1 MAIGFLIMANVSQV
15 QEEES
20 SGNSCS
26 TSEGYL
32 VGVHGILAIAFHCV
46 TSSSMKQQAAA
57 LPLLAL
63 AASLSLIGCGG
74 GGDSSNSNSPAS
86 NNMGGPI
93 QTNNPSSFAGK
104 TYSFT
109 VTSRQGLSEPVGATY
124 TIDFTDSS
132 YTFNPSPQN
141 EERTNS
147 VSGSY
152 TYDPNT
158 ATVVL
163 SATENVTGNFNFA
176 TPTSGTV
183 HWSETDGEMQ
193 DADFNQL

>member
-1 MAIGFLIMANVSQV
+1 MKRYVPGLIL
-15 QEEES
+15 
-20 SGNSCS
+20 G
-26 TSEGYL
+26 L
-32 VGVHGILAIAFHCV
+32 LAI
-46 TSSSMKQQAAA
+46 
-57 LPLLAL
+57 
-63 AASLSLIGCGG
+63 SLVLVGCGG
-74 GGDSSNSNSPAS
+74 SGGSDPNSSSQTPMSNTTP
-86 NNMGGPI
+86 
-93 QTNNPSSFAGK
+93 TNNPSSFAAK

-124 TIDFTDSS
+124 TIDFTDST

-141 EERTNS
+141 LERTNS
-147 VSGSY
+147 ISGSY

-193 DADFNQL
+193 DANFNQL

>member
-1 MAIGFLIMANVSQV
+1 MKRYVPGLILGFL
-15 QEEES
+15 
-20 SGNSCS
+20 
-26 TSEGYL
+26 
-32 VGVHGILAIAFHCV
+32 AI
-46 TSSSMKQQAAA
+46 
-57 LPLLAL
+57 
-63 AASLSLIGCGG
+63 SLMLIGCGG
-74 GGDSSNSNSPAS
+74 SGGSDSNSSSQTPMS
-86 NNMGGPI
+86 NTGP
-93 QTNNPSSFAGK
+93 TNNPSSFAGK

-124 TIDFTDSS
+124 TIDFTDST

-141 EERTNS
+141 LERTNS
-147 VSGSY
+147 ISGSY

>member
-1 MAIGFLIMANVSQV
+1 MKRYAPGL
-15 QEEES
+15 
-20 SGNSCS
+20 
-26 TSEGYL
+26 
-32 VGVHGILAIAFHCV
+32 ILAG
-46 TSSSMKQQAAA
+46 
-57 LPLLAL
+57 LAL
-63 AASLSLIGCGG
+63 SLLLVGCGG
-74 GGDSSNSNSPAS
+74 SDGSNSDSPS
-86 NNMGGPI
+86 QNTMGNNNT

-124 TIDFTDSS
+124 TIDFTETS

-141 EERTNS
+141 LERTNS
-147 VSGSY
+147 ISGSY

-163 SATENVTGNFNFA
+163 SATEDVTGQFNFA

-183 HWSETDGEMQ
+183 HWSEMDGEMQ
-193 DADFNQL
+193 DANFNQL

>member
-1 MAIGFLIMANVSQV
+1 MKRHAPGFILGAMAIS
-15 QEEES
+15 
-20 SGNSCS
+20 
-26 TSEGYL
+26 
-32 VGVHGILAIAFHCV
+32 
-46 TSSSMKQQAAA
+46 
-57 LPLLAL
+57 LL
-63 AASLSLIGCGG
+63 LIGCGG
-74 GGDSSNSNSPAS
+74 SGGSDSDSSNQTPM
-86 NNMGGPI
+86 NNI
-93 QTNNPSSFAGK
+93 AQTNNPPSFAGK

-124 TIDFTDSS
+124 TIDFTDST

-163 SATENVTGNFNFA
+163 SATEDVTGQFNFA

-193 DADFNQL
+193 DANVNQL

>member
-1 MAIGFLIMANVSQV
+1 MKRYVPGLILGFLAISLVLVACGG
-15 QEEES
+15 
-20 SGNSCS
+20 SGGSDSN
-26 TSEGYL
+26 
-32 VGVHGILAIAFHCV
+32 
-46 TSSSMKQQAAA
+46 SSSQTPMTNTT
-57 LPLLAL
+57 P
-63 AASLSLIGCGG
+63 
-74 GGDSSNSNSPAS
+74 
-86 NNMGGPI
+86 
-93 QTNNPSSFAGK
+93 TNNPSSFAAK

-124 TIDFTDSS
+124 TIDFTDST

-141 EERTNS
+141 LERTNS
-147 VSGSY
+147 ISGSY

-193 DADFNQL
+193 DANFNQL

>member
-1 MAIGFLIMANVSQV
+1 MKRYVPGLILGFL
-15 QEEES
+15 
-20 SGNSCS
+20 
-26 TSEGYL
+26 
-32 VGVHGILAIAFHCV
+32 AI
-46 TSSSMKQQAAA
+46 
-57 LPLLAL
+57 
-63 AASLSLIGCGG
+63 SLMLIGCGG
-74 GGDSSNSNSPAS
+74 SGDSDSNTTP
-86 NNMGGPI
+86 
-93 QTNNPSSFAGK
+93 TNNPSSFAGK

-124 TIDFTDSS
+124 TIDFTDST

-193 DADFNQL
+193 DANVNQL

>member
-1 MAIGFLIMANVSQV
+1 MKRYVPGLILGFLAIS
-15 QEEES
+15 
-20 SGNSCS
+20 
-26 TSEGYL
+26 L
-32 VGVHGILAIAFHCV
+32 VLV
-46 TSSSMKQQAAA
+46 
-57 LPLLAL
+57 
-63 AASLSLIGCGG
+63 GCGG
-74 GGDSSNSNSPAS
+74 SGGSDSNSSSQTPMTNTTP
-86 NNMGGPI
+86 
-93 QTNNPSSFAGK
+93 TNNPSSFAGK

-124 TIDFTDSS
+124 TIDFTDST

-141 EERTNS
+141 LERTNS
-147 VSGSY
+147 ISGSY

-193 DADFNQL
+193 DANFNQL